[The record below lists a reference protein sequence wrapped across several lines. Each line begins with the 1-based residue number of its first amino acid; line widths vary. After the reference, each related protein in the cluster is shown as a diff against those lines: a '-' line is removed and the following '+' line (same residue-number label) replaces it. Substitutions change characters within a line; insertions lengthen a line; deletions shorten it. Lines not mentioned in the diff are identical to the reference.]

1 MKFAVVALALVMA
14 TPTVVAFSSPADA
27 AQVLAGRGGDTRRSR
42 SAAPRPALSEREE
55 ERLFAAEDAV
65 IELTEQIEA
74 IEASPVPAQTDAA
87 RIEEL
92 RRRLNDEQRT
102 VDRLVAKR
110 DR

>member
-1 MKFAVVALALVMA
+1 MKFAVVALAVVLA
-14 TPTVVAFSSPADA
+14 TPTVVAFPSTADA

-74 IEASPVPAQTDAA
+74 IEASATPSPQDAA
-87 RIEEL
+87 RLEDL
-92 RRRLNDEQRT
+92 RRRLAGEQRT
-102 VDRLVAKR
+102 VERLVAKR